1 MAPISSKNQLL
12 KQIRQ
17 RKYLNKDFDSLKS
30 DLLNYARTNFPEQI
44 RDFSEASLGGLLLD
58 FAAYT
63 GDVTSF
69 YLDHQFHELSIDTA
83 VETRNIERL
92 IRNAGVPIVGAS
104 PAVVEVTFTIEVPA
118 LGSPAQPNVDSLP
131 IVHEGTVV
139 RAQNGTQF
147 ELTEDIDFR
156 ELNNA
161 GTLVANVVIGNRD
174 ASNNPTTFLLSLKGI
189 CISGFRQADSFSVGN
204 FEAFKR
210 FTLSKE
216 NVTEVIRIT
225 DNLGNEYYEVDYLT
239 QDTVYKAIPN
249 TTRDND
255 LVNDHIIPIPA
266 PYRFVKQTALQTRL
280 TSLIFGGGSALTL
293 NDDIIPDPSEF
304 ALPLYGKK
312 VFSRFT
318 LNPGNLLQTTT
329 LGVIQPNSTI
339 SIEYRY
345 GGGLNHNIGQRS
357 IRGVTSLV
365 ISFPNNP
372 TPDVS
377 QFVRQSID
385 AQNTSAAAGG
395 DDAPTIDELKQRVPA
410 VQASQGRI
418 VTKEDLLARVYT
430 MPSNFGRVF
439 RASIQPDPNNPL
451 AARLFV
457 ISRDA
462 NQRLII
468 SPDSLKTNLRRFL
481 NEYRL
486 ISDAIDILDAQVINI
501 KINFSIVVDP
511 NFNTNLVL
519 QNVINRL
526 KNFFSIKNFEIDQ
539 PIVIAEI
546 QNIIFNNPG
555 VLTVNSIELK
565 NLTGTVGTTNPRGYS
580 DIQFDVQANTD
591 RGIVLGPPGSIFEL
605 RYPNFDIVGVSV

>member
-118 LGSPAQPNVDSLP
+118 LGAPAQPNVDSLP

-385 AQNTSAAAGG
+385 AQNTSSAAGG

>member
-1 MAPISSKNQLL
+1 MAPVSSKNQLL
-12 KQIRQ
+12 KQVRQ
-17 RKYLNKDFDSLKS
+17 RKYLNKDFDALKA

-44 RDFSEASLGGLLLD
+44 RDFSEASLGGLILD

-63 GDVTSF
+63 GDVASF

-92 IRNAGVPIVGAS
+92 IRAAGVPIVGAS

-118 LGSPAQPNVDSLP
+118 LGTPAQPNIDSLP
-131 IVHEGTVV
+131 IIHEGTVV

-161 GTLVANVVIGNRD
+161 GTLVADVVVGNRD
-174 ASNNPTTFLLSLKGI
+174 NTNNPTTFLLSLKGI
-189 CISGFRQADSFSVGN
+189 CISGFRQVDSFSVGN
-204 FEAFKR
+204 FEAFKKY
-210 FTLSKE
+210 TLSKE
-216 NVTEVIRIT
+216 NVTEVIRVT
-225 DNLGNEYYEVDYLT
+225 DNFGNEYYEVDYLT

-249 TTRDND
+249 TTSDSD
-255 LVNDHIIPIPA
+255 LVNEHIIPIPA
-266 PYRFVKQTALQTRL
+266 PYRFIKQTALQTRL
-280 TSLIFGGGSALTL
+280 TNLVFGGGSAQTL

-318 LNPGNLLQTTT
+318 INPGNLLQTTT
-329 LGVIQPNSTI
+329 LGVLQPNSTV

-365 ISFPNNP
+365 VSFPNNP

-385 AQNTSAAAGG
+385 AQNTTAASGG
-395 DDAPTIDELKQRVPA
+395 DDAPTIEDLKQRVPA

-451 AARLFV
+451 AARLFI

-462 NQRLII
+462 NQRLIV
-468 SPDSLKTNLRRFL
+468 SPDSLKTNLKRFL

-486 ISDAIDILDAQVINI
+486 ISDAVDILDAQVINI

-519 QNVINRL
+519 QNAINRV

-555 VLTVNSIELK
+555 VLTVNSIEIK
-565 NLTGTVGTTNPRGYS
+565 NLTGTIGTTNPRGYS
-580 DIQFDVQANTD
+580 DVQFDVQANTD
-591 RGIVLGPPGSIFEL
+591 RGIVMGPPGSIFEL
-605 RYPNFDIVGVSV
+605 RYSDFDIQGVAV

>member
-1 MAPISSKNQLL
+1 MAPTSSKNQLL
-12 KQIRQ
+12 KQVRQ
-17 RKYLNKDFDSLKS
+17 RKYLNKDFDALKS

-118 LGSPAQPNVDSLP
+118 LGAPAQPNVDSLP

-161 GTLVANVVIGNRD
+161 GTLVADVVIGNRD

-189 CISGFRQADSFSVGN
+189 CISGFRQTDSFSVGS

-249 TTRDND
+249 TTSDND

-385 AQNTSAAAGG
+385 AQNVASAAGG

-591 RGIVLGPPGSIFEL
+591 RGIILGPPGSIFEL
-605 RYPNFDIVGVSV
+605 RYSNFDIVGVSV